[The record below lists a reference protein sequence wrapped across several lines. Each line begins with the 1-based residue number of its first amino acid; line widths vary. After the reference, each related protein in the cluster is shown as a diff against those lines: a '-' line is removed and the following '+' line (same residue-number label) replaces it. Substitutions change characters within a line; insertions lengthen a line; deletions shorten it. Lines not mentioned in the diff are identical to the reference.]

1 MCFYAVLNSIIIATM
16 KKPYNSRPLI
26 TAILLAVAIAY
37 GPQSHAQSVM
47 NIIPDTPADTVA
59 IQKAL
64 HQPDNGPF
72 DVKAVLSVYPDVPT
86 GNVNIKWENQPKGI
100 ATVNIID
107 TAGTPVLSTTIK
119 INTPSGK
126 TQVDLSTLKNGEYH
140 ILINSEKI
148 SFTGK
153 LTVLP

>member
-1 MCFYAVLNSIIIATM
+1 M
-16 KKPYNSRPLI
+16 KKKHNSRLLI
-26 TAILLAVAIAY
+26 TAIIFIAAIAC
-37 GPQSHAQSVM
+37 GTPSHAQSVT

-72 DVKAVLSVYPDVPT
+72 VVNAVLSVYPDVPT

-100 ATVNIID
+100 ATVNIVD
-107 TAGTPVLSTTIK
+107 TAGTQVLSTTIK

-126 TQVDLSTLKNGEYH
+126 TQVDLSTLNNGEYR

>member
-1 MCFYAVLNSIIIATM
+1 M

-26 TAILLAVAIAY
+26 TAIIFIAAIAC
-37 GPQSHAQSVM
+37 GTPSHAQSVM
-47 NIIPDTPADTVA
+47 NIVQDTPADTVA
-59 IQKAL
+59 IQKTL

-72 DVKAVLSVYPDVPT
+72 VVKAVLSVYPDVPT

-100 ATVNIID
+100 ATVNIVD
-107 TAGTPVLSTTIK
+107 TAGTRVLSTTIK

-126 TQVDLSTLKNGEYH
+126 TQVDLSTLNNGEYH